1 MDSEM
6 FLGIKIN
13 SYEMCLLDEKGK
25 CKITH
30 ERITKKID
38 IITFYVNKIFILLQH
53 MLKNEK

>member
-1 MDSEM
+1 M

-53 MLKNEK
+53 MLENEK